1 MNREELID
9 GLTQD
14 ILAYVMNGGFPKQEL
29 ATSIKPEALDQRFE
43 DYELLLDLHFIL
55 KPDVVEFV
63 EQLSQRLRN
72 VRTETKTVA
81 RTQRGG
87 IDGHI
92 NWGATVKT
100 RYSTNPNDRSLF
112 VTENRSEDYD
122 IPENIVLKRLLS
134 IIYTTLRDA
143 DEYLKGNYDWV
154 TDGWQANTDLIDEVQ
169 RTVERNVHVRRI
181 RDPETY
187 EPTERMLTTAAN
199 SRQEIY
205 RGAATL
211 LRGRQELF
219 DGNPDALRTLLSQTA
234 ITPDDQARLFELY
247 VLFRFITTLE
257 ELQDTQPVFQTIKSG
272 RQEVARID
280 GAQEIVLYHDKS
292 ASDRGLSFSTDTIPD
307 NREPTRAERVQQT
320 ARDVASTYFD
330 KDFQNHTGR
339 PDVIVLE
346 VKSDNPLTYEYLIA
360 EVKHSTREE
369 TIRTGIK
376 ETLEYLAFLRVNED
390 FVFGHNTSAEVDI
403 FGSGWNGLLVV
414 QDLDQSTPSIDEQND
429 EPITILQAGELD
441 AELPTIL
448 RSLLNQ

>member
-1 MNREELID
+1 MNREELVD

-29 ATSIKPEALDQRFE
+29 ATSIKPEALDERFE

-63 EQLSQRLRN
+63 DQLSQRIRN
-72 VRTETKTVA
+72 VRTETTTVA

-92 NWGATVKT
+92 NWGSTVKA
-100 RYSTNPNDRSLF
+100 RYSTNPSDRSLF

-134 IIYTTLRDA
+134 VIYTTLRDA

-154 TDGWQANTDLIDEVQ
+154 TNRWQANTDLIDDVQ

-181 RDPETY
+181 RDPEAY
-187 EPTERMLTTAAN
+187 EPTERMLTAAEH

-205 RGAATL
+205 RDAAAL
-211 LRGRQELF
+211 LRARQELF
-219 DGNPDALRTLLSQTA
+219 DGDRDALRTLLNQTA

-247 VLFRFITTLE
+247 VLFRFISTLE
-257 ELQDTQPVFQTIKSG
+257 DLQGTQPVFQTIKSG

-280 GAQEIVLYHDKS
+280 GEQELVLYHDTS
-292 ASDRGLSFSTDTIPD
+292 ASDRGLSFRTEATPD
-307 NREPTRAERVQQT
+307 DREPTRAERVQQT
-320 ARDVASTYFD
+320 ARNVASSYFD
-330 KDFQNHTGR
+330 KNFQNHTGR

-346 VKSDNPLTYEYLIA
+346 IKSDDPITYEYLIA

-376 ETLEYLAFLRVNED
+376 ETLEYLAFLRINED
-390 FVFGHNTSAEVDI
+390 YVFGRNTSDEVDI

-414 QDLDQSTPSIDEQND
+414 QDLDQEAPSVDEQED
-429 EPITILQAGELD
+429 EPITILQAKELTE
-441 AELPTIL
+441 ELPGIL
-448 RSLLNQ
+448 ENMLDR